1 MNPVVE
7 FTEAYLHASVQ
18 YRTFEDAC
26 RRLRDCGDAG
36 ERRSLVDT
44 TLRLAMSVT
53 ESIDDAESRLTD
65 ASAFVRIN
73 GADSRLTEDMRLASG
88 ILKEDRARAS
98 SYAMAVASRRMGGP
112 LPEPRRP
119 QASNPFV
126 FEEEETEVVEDA
138 VEEVPEEESEVE
150 TEETEEESEEIDD
163 SEDETEVVE
172 EPAEEE
178 TEEIEEA
185 EEESDDSDDD
195 NSEDE
200 SIIESVDEIE
210 EPDASEESTE
220 ENPLAAETERI
231 MDAAPPVPPA
241 KPKRR
246 SLIGRLRRWRASRPS
261 FRSFSPSSRW
271 EPSNSVPAS
280 AGISTSSCPTATP

>member
-7 FTEAYLHASVQ
+7 FAEAYLHASVQ

-36 ERRSLVDT
+36 ERRSLVDA

-126 FEEEETEVVEDA
+126 FEEESEDA
-138 VEEVPEEESEVE
+138 EESVEEIPEEDSEVE
-150 TEETEEESEEIDD
+150 TEDSEEESEDIDD

-172 EPAEEE
+172 EHAEEDS
-178 TEEIEEA
+178 EEIEEA
-185 EEESDDSDDD
+185 EDESDDSEDD

-210 EPDASEESTE
+210 EPDVSEESTE

-271 EPSNSVPAS
+271 EPSNSVHAS

>member
-36 ERRSLVDT
+36 ERRSLVDA

-126 FEEEETEVVEDA
+126 FEEESEDA
-138 VEEVPEEESEVE
+138 EESVEEIPEEDSEVE
-150 TEETEEESEEIDD
+150 TEDSEEESEDIDD
-163 SEDETEVVE
+163 SEDETAVVE
-172 EPAEEE
+172 EHAEEDS
-178 TEEIEEA
+178 EEIEEA
-185 EEESDDSDDD
+185 EDESDDSEDD

-210 EPDASEESTE
+210 EPDVSEESTE

-271 EPSNSVPAS
+271 EPSNSVHAS

>member
-7 FTEAYLHASVQ
+7 FAEAYLHASVQ

-36 ERRSLVDT
+36 ERRSLVDA

-119 QASNPFV
+119 QASNPF
-126 FEEEETEVVEDA
+126 FEEEETDDVEDE

-150 TEETEEESEEIDD
+150 TEDVEEETEEIDD

-172 EPAEEE
+172 EHAEEDS
-178 TEEIEEA
+178 EEIEEA
-185 EEESDDSDDD
+185 EEESDDSEDD

-210 EPDASEESTE
+210 EPDVSEESTE

-271 EPSNSVPAS
+271 EPSNSVHAS

>member
-36 ERRSLVDT
+36 ERRSLVDA

-126 FEEEETEVVEDA
+126 FEEESEDA
-138 VEEVPEEESEVE
+138 EESVEEIPEEDSEVK
-150 TEETEEESEEIDD
+150 TEDAEEESEEIDY

-172 EPAEEE
+172 EPAEEDS
-178 TEEIEEA
+178 EEIEEA
-185 EEESDDSDDD
+185 EDESDDSEDD

-210 EPDASEESTE
+210 EPDVSEESTE

>member
-7 FTEAYLHASVQ
+7 FAEAYLHASVQ

-126 FEEEETEVVEDA
+126 FEEESEDA
-138 VEEVPEEESEVE
+138 EESVEEIPEEDSEVE
-150 TEETEEESEEIDD
+150 TEDSEEESEDIDD

-172 EPAEEE
+172 EHAEEDS
-178 TEEIEEA
+178 EEIEEA
-185 EEESDDSDDD
+185 EDESDDSEDD

-210 EPDASEESTE
+210 EPDVSEESTE

-271 EPSNSVPAS
+271 EPSNSVHAS

>member
-36 ERRSLVDT
+36 GRRSLVDT

-126 FEEEETEVVEDA
+126 FEEESEDA
-138 VEEVPEEESEVE
+138 EESVEEIPEEDSEVE
-150 TEETEEESEEIDD
+150 TEDSEEESEDIDD
-163 SEDETEVVE
+163 SEDETAVVE
-172 EPAEEE
+172 EHAEEDS
-178 TEEIEEA
+178 EEIEEA
-185 EEESDDSDDD
+185 EDESDDSEDD

-210 EPDASEESTE
+210 EPDVSEESTE

-271 EPSNSVPAS
+271 EPSNSVHAS

>member
-7 FTEAYLHASVQ
+7 FAEAYLHASVQ

-36 ERRSLVDT
+36 ERRSLVDA

-88 ILKEDRARAS
+88 ILKENRARAS

-126 FEEEETEVVEDA
+126 FEEESEDA
-138 VEEVPEEESEVE
+138 EESVEEIPEEDSEVE
-150 TEETEEESEEIDD
+150 TEDSEEESEDIDD
-163 SEDETEVVE
+163 SEDDSEVVE
-172 EPAEEE
+172 EPVEEDSEEIEE
-178 TEEIEEA
+178 TEED
-185 EEESDDSDDD
+185 SDDSEDD

-241 KPKRR
+241 KLKRR

-261 FRSFSPSSRW
+261 SRSFSPSSRW

-280 AGISTSSCPTATP
+280 AGTSTSSCPTATP

>member
-7 FTEAYLHASVQ
+7 FAEAYLHASVQ

-36 ERRSLVDT
+36 ERRSLVDM

-53 ESIDDAESRLTD
+53 ESIDDAEARLTD

-126 FEEEETEVVEDA
+126 FEEESEDIGDA

-150 TEETEEESEEIDD
+150 TEDAEEESEEIDD
-163 SEDETEVVE
+163 AEDETEVVE
-172 EPAEEE
+172 EPVEEDSD
-178 TEEIEEA
+178 EIEEA

-261 FRSFSPSSRW
+261 SRSFSPSSRW

-280 AGISTSSCPTATP
+280 AGTSTSSCPTATP

>member
-7 FTEAYLHASVQ
+7 FAEAYLHASVQ

-36 ERRSLVDT
+36 ERRSLVDA

-65 ASAFVRIN
+65 ASAFIRIN

-126 FEEEETEVVEDA
+126 FEEESEDA
-138 VEEVPEEESEVE
+138 EESVEEIPEEDSEVE
-150 TEETEEESEEIDD
+150 TEDVEEESEDIDD

-172 EPAEEE
+172 EPAEEDS
-178 TEEIEEA
+178 EEIEEA
-185 EEESDDSDDD
+185 EEESDDSEDD

-200 SIIESVDEIE
+200 SFIESVDEIE
-210 EPDASEESTE
+210 EPDAFEESTE

-246 SLIGRLRRWRASRPS
+246 SLIGRLRRWRASKPS
-261 FRSFSPSSRW
+261 SRSFSPSSRW

-280 AGISTSSCPTATP
+280 AGTSTSSCPTATP

>member
-36 ERRSLVDT
+36 ERRSLVDA

-126 FEEEETEVVEDA
+126 FEEETEDVEDE

-150 TEETEEESEEIDD
+150 TEDVEEETEEIDD

-172 EPAEEE
+172 EHAEEDS
-178 TEEIEEA
+178 EEIEDA
-185 EEESDDSDDD
+185 EDESDDSEDD

-200 SIIESVDEIE
+200 SIIESLDEIE

-261 FRSFSPSSRW
+261 SRSFSPSSRW

>member
-7 FTEAYLHASVQ
+7 FAEAYLHASVQ

-26 RRLRDCGDAG
+26 RRLRDCGDTD
-36 ERRSLVDT
+36 ERRSLVDV

-126 FEEEETEVVEDA
+126 FDEEDSEEIEDVEESEETAEVPEADESDEVEEEIVEESEDA
-138 VEEVPEEESEVE
+138 EDIFEVDESEDSEEDSDDSEEESE
-150 TEETEEESEEIDD
+150 
-163 SEDETEVVE
+163 
-172 EPAEEE
+172 
-178 TEEIEEA
+178 
-185 EEESDDSDDD
+185 DD

-200 SIIESVDEIE
+200 SIVESEDTIE
-210 EPDASEESTE
+210 EPEASEEESG
-220 ENPLAAETERI
+220 NPLAAETERI
-231 MDAAPPVPPA
+231 LSDSPVPPA

-261 FRSFSPSSRW
+261 FRFFSPSYLW
-271 EPSNSVPAS
+271 ERSSWEPAS
-280 AGISTSSCPTATP
+280 AATYTS